1 MRFYQPSWGWF
12 FQLSFQEDKAGFAV
26 FKRSTIKTAR
36 LVNLISIPKEE
47 VQFEELPPEI
57 QTIITA
63 SISCMVE
70 TAYTDIK
77 ELINKGQ
84 K

>member
-12 FQLSFQEDKAGFAV
+12 FQFAFQNELSGFAI
-26 FKRSTIKTAR
+26 FKSSAIKTAR
-36 LVNLISIPKEE
+36 LVNLVSIPKEE
-47 VQFEELPPEI
+47 VEFEELPPEI